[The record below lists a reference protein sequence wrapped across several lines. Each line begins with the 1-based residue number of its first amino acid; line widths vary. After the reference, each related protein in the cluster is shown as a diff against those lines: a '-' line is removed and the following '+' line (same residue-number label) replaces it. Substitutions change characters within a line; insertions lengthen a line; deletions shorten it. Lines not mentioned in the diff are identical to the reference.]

1 VINANL
7 SIQDISKDLAL
18 TPQGKS
24 QTDYI
29 DCVMAHFFNLEPQDK
44 FRRLEEEKRLQAN
57 GVNGSFLS
65 GYDESSEGAKGGSK
79 LEYSDLLQSDNM
91 NYEYEDDEEDD
102 EDDDEKEFVP
112 PKSVMKK
119 AKTPRKS
126 VEKDLNSS
134 ESGSSE
140 DSEVINAKK
149 RKYDEMK
156 VSLGVKKMTRDTHCF
171 DSWISYSSWH
181 ICSTYHAIVY
191 RHQANMEI
199 LL

>member
-1 VINANL
+1 MNANTL
-7 SIQDISKDLAL
+7 IQDICKDLAL

-24 QTDYI
+24 QTDYV

-44 FRRLEEEKRLQAN
+44 LRRLEEEKRLQAN
-57 GVNGSFLS
+57 GSNGSFLS
-65 GYDESSEGAKGGSK
+65 GYDENSDGAKGGAK
-79 LEYSDLLQSDNM
+79 HEFSDLLQSDNM

-126 VEKDLNSS
+126 LEKDLDSS
-134 ESGSSE
+134 GSDSSE
-140 DSEVINAKK
+140 DSAVINAKK

-156 VSLGVKKMTRDTHCF
+156 VSLGVKKGDT
-171 DSWISYSSWH
+171 
-181 ICSTYHAIVY
+181 
-191 RHQANMEI
+191 
-199 LL
+199 

>member
-1 VINANL
+1 MNIANI
-7 SIQDISKDLAL
+7 SIQDICKDLAL

-24 QTDYI
+24 QADYI
-29 DCVMAHFFNLEPQDK
+29 DRVMTHFFNLEPQDK

-65 GYDESSEGAKGGSK
+65 GYDETSDGGAKGGAK
-79 LEYSDLLQSDNM
+79 LEYSDLMQSDNM
-91 NYEYEDDEEDD
+91 NYDYEDEEEDE

-119 AKTPRKS
+119 AKTPRRS
-126 VEKDLNSS
+126 LEKDLNSS
-134 ESGSSE
+134 ESSGSE

-156 VSLGVKKMTRDTHCF
+156 VSHSVKKLTLDTRSLDT
-171 DSWISYSSWH
+171 WISDPLWPF
-181 ICSTYHAIVY
+181 
-191 RHQANMEI
+191 M
-199 LL
+199 